1 MMRDTERRLLQ
12 ACIAIGG
19 CVPVFAGG
27 AGMMFGMDILA
38 GQGVLNGDVSLDS
51 HFRYLSGLLFG
62 IGISFWYAIPT
73 IETRMQYVRL
83 LCLPIVIGG
92 FARLGAALFVGV
104 PKTGMILAI
113 VMELVVTPA
122 LCLWQSRIA
131 KLYAEKKHV

>member
-1 MMRDTERRLLQ
+1 MTPALERRLLQ

-27 AGMMFGMDILA
+27 AGMVLGM
-38 GQGVLNGDVSLDS
+38 GQGDLSLDS

-62 IGISFWYAIPT
+62 IGIAFWYAIPA
-73 IETRMQYVRL
+73 IEARTQYVRL

-92 FARLGAALFVGV
+92 FARLGAAVFVGV
-104 PKTGMILAI
+104 PKTGMLLAI
-113 VMELVVTPA
+113 VMELIVTPG

-131 KLYAEKKHV
+131 KLYAGKHV